1 MILLW
6 YTCCMQVADS
16 LSGREKAYEFIK
28 DTILA
33 APEMQGRFISEQDV
47 ANQIGVSRTPIREAL
62 LLLAAED
69 LVQLMPKKGA
79 YVAPLSSRQITEL
92 MELRGVIERYAA
104 ERTMAEGTVPLE
116 TMKAYIEEQRVQQH
130 DAREF
135 IDVDRQFHA
144 VLVSA
149 TGNELLTKT
158 YEGLRARQVRAGVVA
173 LFRAN
178 NRQQAVIDEH
188 NAIVAALESGDVGAA
203 TAAITAHL
211 DTTLKVLLNG

>member
-1 MILLW
+1 
-6 YTCCMQVADS
+6 MQTAGKENDG
-16 LSGREKAYEFIK
+16 LSGREKAYEFLK

-33 APEMQGRFISEQDV
+33 DPEMQGRFISEQDI

-69 LVQLMPKKGA
+69 LVQLVPKKGA

-92 MELRGVIERYAA
+92 MELRGVVERYAA
-104 ERTMAEGTVPLE
+104 ERTMAEGTVPLRKMME
-116 TMKAYIEEQRVQQH
+116 LIEQQRFLVEDPRQ
-130 DAREF
+130 F

-144 VLVSA
+144 LLVAA
-149 TGNELLTKT
+149 TGNELLAKT

-173 LFRAN
+173 LYRAH

-188 NAIVAALESGDVGAA
+188 DAIVAALESGDVGAA

-211 DTTLKVLLNG
+211 DTTLKVLLGG

>member
-1 MILLW
+1 M
-6 YTCCMQVADS
+6 
-16 LSGREKAYEFIK
+16 SGREKAYEFLK

-33 APEMQGRFISEQDV
+33 DPGMQGRFISEQDI

-69 LVQLMPKKGA
+69 LVQLVPKKGA
-79 YVAPLSSRQITEL
+79 YVAPLSSRQIAEL

-104 ERTMAEGTVPLE
+104 ERTMGEGTVPLAR
-116 TMKAYIEEQRVQQH
+116 MKELIEQQRTLFD

-144 VLVSA
+144 LLVAA
-149 TGNELLTKT
+149 TGNELLAKT

-173 LFRAN
+173 LFRVHG
-178 NRQQAVIDEH
+178 RQQAVLDEH
-188 NAIVAALESGDVGAA
+188 EAIVAALESGDARAA

-211 DTTLKVLLNG
+211 DTTLRVLLNG

>member
-1 MILLW
+1 
-6 YTCCMQVADS
+6 MQVADS